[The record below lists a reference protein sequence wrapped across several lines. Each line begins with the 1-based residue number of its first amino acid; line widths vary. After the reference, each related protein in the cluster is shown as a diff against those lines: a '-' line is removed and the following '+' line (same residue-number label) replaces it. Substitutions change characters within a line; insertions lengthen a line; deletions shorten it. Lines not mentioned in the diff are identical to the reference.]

1 MKIPFLKIKKFILKF
16 FIKKQNDYSPYSME
30 DYFKACIKTDSIL
43 SDFGEVLGPIYCIK
57 RGLTNKNL
65 GVNQSSSV
73 FFPVAGAEPL
83 LDYFIKTS
91 TDTYKISAKAKG
103 TANTL
108 KMNSL
113 VPALQQ
119 NNTLLSRYQNSIEF
133 RLMKTI
139 HDNSTN
145 NGAILGAALIG
156 AITQQAVASVSDLR
170 GNNAVLSNTSK
181 QLFSNIIQ
189 NDTRLRTKFIN
200 EENITLRNI
209 AYVCE
214 KEIVDF
220 TKQTTVSQK
229 LTNIVKDILNNEL
242 FYVKMS
248 IDNGIPIFNV
258 FSSSDK
264 NISNLIFRNKNGYE
278 SFSDKLGFKV

>member
-1 MKIPFLKIKKFILKF
+1 
-16 FIKKQNDYSPYSME
+16 
-30 DYFKACIKTDSIL
+30 
-43 SDFGEVLGPIYCIK
+43 
-57 RGLTNKNL
+57 
-65 GVNQSSSV
+65 
-73 FFPVAGAEPL
+73 
-83 LDYFIKTS
+83 
-91 TDTYKISAKAKG
+91 
-103 TANTL
+103 
-108 KMNSL
+108 MNFWFH
-113 VPALQQ
+113 VTK

-133 RLMKTI
+133 RLMKNI

-156 AITQQAVASVSDLR
+156 AITQQAAASVSGLR

-181 QLFSNIIQ
+181 QLFSNIIK

-200 EENITLRNI
+200 EEDITLRNI

-214 KEIVDF
+214 KEIVNF
-220 TKQTTVSQK
+220 TKQTSVSQK
-229 LTNIVKDILNNEL
+229 LTKIVKDILNNEL

-264 NISNLIFRNKNGYE
+264 NVSNLIFRNKNGYD
-278 SFSDKLGFKV
+278 SSSDKLGFKV